1 MKTAITIIAICEVI
15 RTIQVTVDLAISAM
29 VRKKTLESIN
39 KVGDSVADELT
50 PDNIV
55 KAIVNEK
62 EDQQGMT
69 VEFGCKFAICVTS
82 GKGYE
87 EGVVYPILGD
97 NNGIHILRED
107 KWGDPYDLLTVTGG
121 IGEGTFNN
129 GDDSGRPSFDQCS
142 FDPDK
147 VARAIIEEANNES

>member
-55 KAIVNEK
+55 KAIIDEVENER
-62 EDQQGMT
+62 G
-69 VEFGCKFAICVTS
+69 
-82 GKGYE
+82 
-87 EGVVYPILGD
+87 
-97 NNGIHILRED
+97 
-107 KWGDPYDLLTVTGG
+107 
-121 IGEGTFNN
+121 
-129 GDDSGRPSFDQCS
+129 
-142 FDPDK
+142 
-147 VARAIIEEANNES
+147 